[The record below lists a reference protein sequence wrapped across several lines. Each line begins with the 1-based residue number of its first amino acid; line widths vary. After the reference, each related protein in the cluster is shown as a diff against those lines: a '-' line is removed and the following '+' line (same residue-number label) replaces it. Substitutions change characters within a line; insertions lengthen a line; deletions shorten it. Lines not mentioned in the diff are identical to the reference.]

1 MVAME
6 IIVTMATERV
16 INISQYKAA
25 AASYLIVSIS
35 AILRPAKLKFG
46 MKMPLH
52 PTVSSVSGCLGNF
65 GKRSNKTGY

>member
-6 IIVTMATERV
+6 IIVAMETERV
-16 INISQYKAA
+16 ISISQYKAA
-25 AASYLIVSIS
+25 AVSYLIVGIP

-52 PTVSSVSGCLGNF
+52 PTVSSVSGCYGNF
-65 GKRSNKTGY
+65 GNDSNKTVY